1 MTQIYTSLVCS
12 SCLFYIRHRC
22 SVVPPSYGESVSS
35 SVMLTSLSAIYSK
48 PSFSSFFIRHNLPHS
63 FITSACDTCFA
74 VHDRSFANLFRTF
87 ADSDLT
93 NKAYS
98 DTFLVFLGVGA
109 ELVAEVASIS
119 ISLPWHRPQQ
129 CFVGS
134 TLRLWRLMTTLQF
147 DDVQA

>member
-1 MTQIYTSLVCS
+1 MQW
-12 SCLFYIRHRC
+12 SCL
-22 SVVPPSYGESVSS
+22 PSYGESVSS
-35 SVMLTSLSAIYSK
+35 SVKLTSLSAIYSK
-48 PSFSSFFIRHNLPHS
+48 PSFFSEAKASSFFIRHNLPHS
-63 FITSACDTCFA
+63 FITSACETCFA